1 MKKFFRETNGE
12 VYVTEAT
19 CQIYTISI
27 KEDVPLVFTGG
38 FANKLRSLH
47 YASKLP
53 KNDARGNTFFKRFV
67 DEYGTFYVNKV
78 SMGAKFWVEYRFSQ
92 KTTSQAEVT
101 NRMKCVSSSITKGKD
116 I

>member
-27 KEDVPLVFTGG
+27 KGDVPLVFTGS

-53 KNDARGNTFFKRFV
+53 KNDPRGNTVFKRFV

-92 KTTSQAEVT
+92 KTTSGAEVT
-101 NRMKCVSSSITKGKD
+101 KRMKCVSSSITKGKD